1 MKKIFKTVM
10 VFSLVFLAS
19 CDDYIDVEPVGPDAD
34 NYSDD
39 PPVLTPEL
47 N

>member
-19 CDDYIDVEPVGPDAD
+19 CDDYIDVEPVGPDAGQ
-34 NYSDD
+34 
-39 PPVLTPEL
+39 LLQQRTRI
-47 N
+47 